1 MAEEQLRKAYGLMK
15 QGQTKES
22 LAIVQSVLKE
32 DKNNVAAWW
41 MMTNLLSDDPQRQRK
56 ALEKTLAL
64 DPKHKLALQMQ
75 AKLDGV
81 PAPKSSPQPKRED
94 YNSTQEMM
102 VDWGK
107 LEARDAGKKTVD
119 EDKASNVTKM
129 VNYMMIGFVL
139 LIVVVIGGLWA
150 FNTYQSSVIN
160 TPQAKILA
168 FYNSVLRGDTA
179 AARAIVCPDAQAAFD
194 SLAPIITQ
202 GSDALKAQM
211 GEGASIT
218 YDFSGLTA
226 DVVTQD
232 ATSATVRVAGQIS
245 LSAPQLAEPL
255 THTVEATDANLDE
268 LRLENGVWCVAKVQ

>member
-15 QGQTKES
+15 KGQTKES
-22 LAIVQSVLKE
+22 LAIVQSVLKD

-41 MMTNLLSDDPQRQRK
+41 MMTNLLGDDPQRQRK
-56 ALEKTLAL
+56 ALERTLTL

-107 LEARDAGKKTVD
+107 LEARDAGKKSVD

-150 FNTYQSSVIN
+150 FNTYQSSVTN

-179 AARAIVCPDAQAAFD
+179 VARTIVCPDAQAAFD
-194 SLAPIITQ
+194 SLAPLITQ

-211 GEGASIT
+211 GEGATIT

-226 DVVTQD
+226 EIVSQD
-232 ATSATVRVAGQIS
+232 ATTATVRVAGQIL
-245 LSAPQLAEPL
+245 LSSPQLAEPL
-255 THTVEATDANLDE
+255 THTVAATDANLDE
-268 LRLENGVWCVAKVQ
+268 LRLENSVWCVAKVQ

>member
-15 QGQTKES
+15 KGQTKES
-22 LAIVQSVLKE
+22 LAIVQLVLKE

-41 MMTNLLSDDPQRQRK
+41 MMTNLLADDPQRQKK
-56 ALEKTLAL
+56 ALERTLTL

-75 AKLDGV
+75 AKMDGV
-81 PAPKSSPQPKRED
+81 PETKTSQQMVRDQYKSTE
-94 YNSTQEMM
+94 EMM
-102 VDWGK
+102 IDWGK

-129 VNYMMIGFVL
+129 VNYAMIGFVI

-150 FNTYQSSVIN
+150 FNTYQSSVTN
-160 TPQAKILA
+160 TPQAKILS

-179 AARAIVCPDAQAAFD
+179 TARTIVCPDAQATFD
-194 SLAPIITQ
+194 SLAPLITQ
-202 GSDALKAQM
+202 SSDALKAQL

-226 DVVTQD
+226 ELVTQD
-232 ATSATVRVAGQIS
+232 TTTATVRVSGQIS
-245 LSAPQLAEPL
+245 LSSPSLDTPL